1 MRILP
6 GKMLDQTNDFRWT
19 MFKNGIGCV
28 AIVNIDVLPN
38 SSGRNEIKEHYSGK
52 GFFSQGYIEEVPE
65 VGYQSWK
72 LAAIKGLEFA
82 FSLVETNWT
91 VQINKIEGRA
101 LTDTNPTVVGY
112 TIMMAFLDKIKF
124 QLDVKQIGIF
134 EDFVSKSWSKPY
146 KELIPDFLN
155 LTYAEYK

>member
-1 MRILP
+1 
-6 GKMLDQTNDFRWT
+6 MLDQTNDFKWKI
-19 MFKNGIGCV
+19 FKNGIRCF

-38 SSGRNEIKEHYSGK
+38 LSGQNEIKEYYSGK

-91 VQINKIEGRA
+91 VQINKIGGRA
-101 LTDTNPTVVGY
+101 LIDTNPTVAGY
-112 TIMMAFLDKIKF
+112 TIMMAFLDKIGF
-124 QLDVKQIGIF
+124 HLDIKQIDIF
-134 EDFVSKSWSKPY
+134 EDFVLKSWSKPY